1 MQRSESIKELAS
13 ALAKAQGQIRAALKD
28 ATNPHFRNSYA
39 TLASVWE
46 AVRDPLSRNGLAV
59 VQLVSSGDS
68 DVKVETMLMHQSGE
82 FISETLSVPVA
93 KADAQGFGSAITY
106 GRRYTLQA
114 ITGVAPDDDDGN
126 AAAAAAPQQRG
137 ERAPTAEELAS
148 VTVKLEG
155 AAQRGTKALQ
165 EAWGGIPAAA
175 KVALKDLKERLKHTA
190 ADFDAANAEKAA
202 A

>member
-1 MQRSESIKELAS
+1 MQRSESIKELAA
-13 ALAKAQGQIRAALKD
+13 ALAKAQGTIRAALKD

-59 VQLVSSGDS
+59 VQLVSSGES

-126 AAAAAAPQQRG
+126 AAAAAAPRERG
-137 ERAPTAEELAS
+137 LTVEELAS
-148 VTVKLEG
+148 VTVKLE
-155 AAQRGTKALQ
+155 AAAKQGTKALQ
-165 EAWGGIPAAA
+165 EAWGAIPSSA
-175 KVALKDLKERLKHTA
+175 KVALKDLKEKLKHTA
-190 ADFDAANAEKAA
+190 ADCDASTSERAA

>member
-13 ALAKAQGQIRAALKD
+13 ALAKAQGLIRAALKD

-59 VQLVSSGDS
+59 VQLVSSGES

-82 FISETLSVPVA
+82 FISETLSVPVT

-126 AAAAAAPQQRG
+126 AAATAAPAR
-137 ERAPTAEELAS
+137 TARTLTVEELAS
-148 VTVKLEG
+148 VTVKLED
-155 AAQRGTKALQ
+155 AAKRGTKALA
-165 EAWGGIPAAA
+165 EAWAVIPTDA
-175 KVALKDLKERLKHTA
+175 KVTLKDLKEKLKHTA
-190 ADFDAANAEKAA
+190 ADFDAAANEKAA